1 MRDKS
6 WSSIGGNKIHAVK
19 YLTNRI
25 ENKIKQQETNKNQ
38 QFWNQNPY
46 IEKAETAYKK
56 KITLGTVVDPT
67 FSRDSVL
74 GDVDVDVDPWMSVM
88 ATSSDVIM
96 FEGIL
101 ICEKFKIQNSKPIK
115 MNILMQF
122 NNKKGK
128 KLIRIP
134 CSMKQKESICL

>member
-19 YLTNRI
+19 YSTNLI

-38 QFWNQNPY
+38 QFWNQNLY
-46 IEKAETAYKK
+46 IEKAETAYKKK

-74 GDVDVDVDPWMSVM
+74 GDVDVDPWMSVM

-101 ICEKFKIQNSKPIK
+101 ICEKFKIQNQSKYIYI
-115 MNILMQF
+115 NAIQ
-122 NNKKGK
+122 
-128 KLIRIP
+128 
-134 CSMKQKESICL
+134 

>member
-1 MRDKS
+1 
-6 WSSIGGNKIHAVK
+6 
-19 YLTNRI
+19 
-25 ENKIKQQETNKNQ
+25 
-38 QFWNQNPY
+38 
-46 IEKAETAYKK
+46 
-56 KITLGTVVDPT
+56 
-67 FSRDSVL
+67 
-74 GDVDVDVDPWMSVM
+74 MSVM

>member
-1 MRDKS
+1 MRDQR

-19 YLTNRI
+19 YSTNRI
-25 ENKIKQQETNKNQ
+25 ENNIKQQEANKNQ

-67 FSRDSVL
+67 FSSDSVL
-74 GDVDVDVDPWMSVM
+74 GDVDVDPWMSVM

-101 ICEKFKIQNSKPIK
+101 ICEKFK
-115 MNILMQF
+115 MNI
-122 NNKKGK
+122 
-128 KLIRIP
+128 
-134 CSMKQKESICL
+134 

>member
-19 YLTNRI
+19 YSTNRI

-56 KITLGTVVDPT
+56 NHLRNRG
-67 FSRDSVL
+67 
-74 GDVDVDVDPWMSVM
+74 G
-88 ATSSDVIM
+88 SDVFKRFGFRGCGCGSMNVSDGYIKRCYNVWRY
-96 FEGIL
+96 INL
-101 ICEKFKIQNSKPIK
+101 RKIQNSKPIK